1 MSRYDSSSRSGLST
15 WDILLIVFIVLKLIG
30 VINWGW
36 GWVLALV
43 TKYLVLVVADFT
55 QAQLNLA
62 LDRDAV
68 FLVYGLA
75 HADDCHGVRPA
86 RT

>member
-36 GWVLALV
+36 GWVLAPLWIPV
-43 TKYLVLVVADFT
+43 LLVVIG
-55 QAQLNLA
+55 
-62 LDRDAV
+62 
-68 FLVYGLA
+68 FLVSLIF
-75 HADDCHGVRPA
+75 D
-86 RT
+86 